1 MISLTPEQRSEIS
14 RQAVQVRWD
23 RVRAEKAALEAAQR
37 AAEEATRLAAEVEQ
51 LRRKRRPRVPAA

>member
-14 RQAVQVRWD
+14 RQAVLVRWN
-23 RVRAEKAALEAAQR
+23 RVRAEKEALERAQQ

-51 LRRKRRPRVPAA
+51 IRRQRRPRVPAA